1 MGRFS
6 FSFGWRHPGNVIQ
19 RQCPGGAC
27 RAVEGSKPPHFN
39 YKPTMSG
46 IQTILE
52 NNRQWVA
59 TKNADDPEYFQRMAN
74 GQAPRYLFIGCS
86 DSRVP
91 ASGITGTGPGEM
103 FVHRNIA
110 NMVVHSDMN
119 MLSVL
124 QYAVEVLGVQDI
136 MVVGHYGCGG
146 VAAAASNK
154 QYGLIDNWLVNIRD
168 VVRLHETEF
177 LRIKDEAQRLRRLVE
192 LNVIEQVR
200 NLTKTNI
207 IQNAMRTDK
216 PPRLHGLVYDIA
228 DGVLKDLQV
237 DGEGVMRNMEH
248 IYATE
253 AHEQDEDSEAPAEPD
268 QDASGYAGPQLNP
281 AGLPAHSLAE

>member
-1 MGRFS
+1 
-6 FSFGWRHPGNVIQ
+6 
-19 RQCPGGAC
+19 
-27 RAVEGSKPPHFN
+27 
-39 YKPTMSG
+39 MSG
-46 IQTILE
+46 IQEILA

-59 TKNADDPEYFQRMAN
+59 TKNAEDPEFFQRLAN
-74 GQAPRYLFIGCS
+74 GQQPRYLFIGCS

-110 NMVVHSDMN
+110 NMVVHTDMN
-119 MLSVL
+119 LLSVL

-136 MVVGHYGCGG
+136 LVVGHYGCGG
-146 VAAAASNK
+146 VAAAANNK

-168 VVRLHETEF
+168 VVHLHETEL
-177 LRIKDEAQRLRRLVE
+177 LRIQDEKQRLRRLVE

-200 NLTKTNI
+200 NLAKTNI
-207 IQNAMRTDK
+207 IQNALRGDK

-228 DGVLKDLQV
+228 DGVLKDLNV
-237 DGEGVMRNMEH
+237 DGREVVEELEH

-253 AHEQDEDSEAPAEPD
+253 APPEADDEANSYEGPKEDPAQIEP
-268 QDASGYAGPQLNP
+268 AA
-281 AGLPAHSLAE
+281 

>member
-1 MGRFS
+1 MAKTAKAAAA
-6 FSFGWRHPGNVIQ
+6 PQ
-19 RQCPGGAC
+19 
-27 RAVEGSKPPHFN
+27 GS
-39 YKPTMSG
+39 
-46 IQTILE
+46 IDAILA

-59 TKNADDPEYFQRMAN
+59 DKNAEDPEFFQRLAQ
-74 GQAPRYLFIGCS
+74 GQHPRYLFIGCS

-110 NMVVHSDMN
+110 NMVVHTDMN
-119 MLSVL
+119 LLSVL

-136 MVVGHYGCGG
+136 LVVGHYGCGG

-168 VVRLHETEF
+168 VVRLHETEL
-177 LRIKDEAQRLRRLVE
+177 LRIADDKQRLRRMVE

-200 NLTKTNI
+200 NLAKTNI
-207 IQNAMRTDK
+207 IQNALRGDN

-237 DGEGVMRNMEH
+237 GTSEVIGDLAH
-248 IYATE
+248 IYSTE
-253 AHEQDEDSEAPAEPD
+253 APPLAKDGPTPAEPTKEEETSHYD
-268 QDASGYAGPQLNP
+268 SPKHDP
-281 AGLPAHSLAE
+281 AREVTGA

>member
-1 MGRFS
+1 MNS
-6 FSFGWRHPGNVIQ
+6 SSLSFG
-19 RQCPGGAC
+19 
-27 RAVEGSKPPHFN
+27 KPA
-39 YKPTMSG
+39 SG
-46 IQTILE
+46 IHDILA

-59 TKNADDPEYFQRMAN
+59 DRNAEDPQFFQRLAN
-74 GQAPRYLFIGCS
+74 GQQPRYLFIGCS

-110 NMVVHSDMN
+110 NLVVHSDMN
-119 MLSVL
+119 LLSVL

-136 MVVGHYGCGG
+136 LVCGHYGCGG

-168 VVRLHETEF
+168 VVRLHETEL
-177 LRIKDEAQRLRRLVE
+177 LRIPNEAQRLRRLVE
-192 LNVIEQVR
+192 LNVIEQVH
-200 NLTKTNI
+200 NLAKTNI
-207 IQNAMRTDK
+207 IQNAMRGDK

-228 DGVLKDLQV
+228 DGVLKDLEV
-237 DGEGVMRNMEH
+237 DGDDVMTAMEH

-253 AHEQDEDSEAPAEPD
+253 AVRPNDGASPSGDAPHSPAAPAQAEE
-268 QDASGYAGPQLNP
+268 
-281 AGLPAHSLAE
+281 LAKPGKQAKVS

>member
-1 MGRFS
+1 MRPVDILPNK
-6 FSFGWRHPGNVIQ
+6 HM
-19 RQCPGGAC
+19 A
-27 RAVEGSKPPHFN
+27 
-39 YKPTMSG
+39 G
-46 IQTILE
+46 ISEILE
-52 NNRQWVA
+52 NNKVWVA
-59 TKNADDPEYFQRMAN
+59 SRNAEDPEFFHRLAN
-74 GQAPRYLFIGCS
+74 GQKPKYLFIGCS

-110 NMVVHSDMN
+110 NLVVHSDMN
-119 MLSVL
+119 LLSVL

-136 MVVGHYGCGG
+136 LVVGHYGCGG

-168 VVRLHETEF
+168 VIRLHEKEY
-177 LRIKDEAQRLRRLVE
+177 LREKDEASRLRRLVE

-207 IQNAMRTDK
+207 IQNAMRGDT

-228 DGVLKDLQV
+228 DGVLKDLNV
-237 DGEGVMRNMEH
+237 DGEDLMTDMEH

-253 AHEQDEDSEAPAEPD
+253 AIDNGSDGDQKDEVANTYDGPRHDPATEEVVE
-268 QDASGYAGPQLNP
+268 SN
-281 AGLPAHSLAE
+281 

>member
-1 MGRFS
+1 MS
-6 FSFGWRHPGNVIQ
+6 STKKQAHLNDL
-19 RQCPGGAC
+19 
-27 RAVEGSKPPHFN
+27 S
-39 YKPTMSG
+39 MSG
-46 IQTILE
+46 IQNILE
-52 NNRQWVA
+52 NNRKWVA
-59 TKNADDPEYFQRMAN
+59 SKNADDPAFFQRLAD

-110 NMVVHSDMN
+110 NLVVHSDMN

-124 QYAVEVLGVQDI
+124 QYEVEVLGVQDI
-136 MVVGHYGCGG
+136 LVVGHYGCGG

-168 VVRLHETEF
+168 VVRLHETEI
-177 LRIKDEAQRLRRLVE
+177 LRIKDEKLRLRRLVE

-200 NLTKTNI
+200 NLAKTNI

-228 DGVLKDLQV
+228 DGVLKDLNV
-237 DGEGVMRNMEH
+237 GGTDVMRNMEH
-248 IYATE
+248 IYSTE
-253 AHEQDEDSEAPAEPD
+253 AQEQEEEPAQPADAPATSALVATTS
-268 QDASGYAGPQLNP
+268 DAAAPHNGKSTSHKTP
-281 AGLPAHSLAE
+281 SLAE

>member
-1 MGRFS
+1 MQQAA
-6 FSFGWRHPGNVIQ
+6 HPNHD
-19 RQCPGGAC
+19 P
-27 RAVEGSKPPHFN
+27 S
-39 YKPTMSG
+39 MSG

-59 TKNADDPEYFQRMAN
+59 SKNAEDPAYFHRMAS

-110 NMVVHSDMN
+110 NLVVHSDMN

-136 MVVGHYGCGG
+136 LVVGHYGCGG
-146 VAAAASNK
+146 IAAAASNK

-177 LRIKDEAQRLRRLVE
+177 LRIKDDTQRLRRLVE

-200 NLTKTNI
+200 NLAKTNI

-228 DGVLKDLQV
+228 DGVLKDLEV
-237 DGEGVMRNMEH
+237 DNDDMMRDLEH

-253 AHEQDEDSEAPAEPD
+253 APEPDAPDGAPAEPD
-268 QDASGYAGPQLNP
+268 QDANSYEGPRHDP
-281 AGLPAHSLAE
+281 AAQPLHSLAE